1 MAASAHSPIGK
12 TSRQSS
18 GAVSVVERTAAARL
32 LSFLAPKAASDRSTL
47 QIIDEGGHRLDVP
60 TALRDVLYRAAE
72 LLAGGQSVAVLADER
87 MLSSQGAA
95 DLLNISRQYL
105 VQLVD
110 AGELAAVRVGTHRR
124 LRLADVEA
132 FKAARDAKRS
142 AALDQLTALSE
153 EVGGYAFDAKAR

>member
-1 MAASAHSPIGK
+1 MTASARSSLNK

-18 GAVSVVERTAAARL
+18 RAVSIVERSAAARL
-32 LSFLAPKAASDRSTL
+32 LSILAPKVASDRSAL
-47 QIIDEGGHRLDVP
+47 QIVDEGGHRLEVP

-72 LLAGGQSVAVLADER
+72 LLAGGQAVTVLADEQ
-87 MLSSQGAA
+87 MFSSQAA
-95 DLLNISRQYL
+95 AGLLNISRQYL

-110 AGELAAVRVGTHRR
+110 AGELAAVKVGTHRR

-132 FKAARDAKRS
+132 FKVARDAKRT

-153 EVGGYAFDAKAR
+153 EVGGYKFDVKAH